1 MELKRDLDSKREP
14 QRVLRVEAENKPPLL
29 DRMLGH

>member
-1 MELKRDLDSKREP
+1 MDLKSDLDYKREH

-29 DRMLGH
+29 D